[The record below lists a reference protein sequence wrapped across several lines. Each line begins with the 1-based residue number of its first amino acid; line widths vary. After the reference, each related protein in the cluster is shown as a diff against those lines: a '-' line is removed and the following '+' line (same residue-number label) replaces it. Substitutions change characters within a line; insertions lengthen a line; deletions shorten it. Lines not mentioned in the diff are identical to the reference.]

1 MKIITVVH
9 KMYGMAGSS
18 QYIHSSPIY
27 LTQIYFPRLMSPM
40 LHYKTV
46 ICKDF
51 RGLRGTQE
59 TRDKYTERVPVNFTP
74 LISCWLVKPNRSFQ
88 PFSCLSVKHTS
99 QKHPVGQ
106 IQLQYFPNIFLI
118 KKSNLSRNLK

>member
-18 QYIHSSPIY
+18 SKYIHSSPIY

-59 TRDKYTERVPVNFTP
+59 TGDKYTRKGSQ
-74 LISCWLVKPNRSFQ
+74 LILR
-88 PFSCLSVKHTS
+88 LLY
-99 QKHPVGQ
+99 PVGW
-106 IQLQYFPNIFLI
+106 
-118 KKSNLSRNLK
+118 

>member
-9 KMYGMAGSS
+9 KMYGMGGSS
-18 QYIHSSPIY
+18 QYIQHSSPIY

-74 LISCWLVKPNRSFQ
+74 LISCWLVKL
-88 PFSCLSVKHTS
+88 LS
-99 QKHPVGQ
+99 Q
-106 IQLQYFPNIFLI
+106 
-118 KKSNLSRNLK
+118 